1 MDLLRIPTRLGFPLL
16 GGSKLGA
23 HVSAQPGLLCEAVP
37 FHLLVTEEPGLLP
50 ATSNEGLKRRPVSK
64 IQKYM
69 KKEESEKIKPIPG
82 HWEQ

>member
-1 MDLLRIPTRLGFPLL
+1 MDLLRVPTHLGFPLL
-16 GGSKLGA
+16 GDSKLGT
-23 HVSAQPGLLCEAVP
+23 HISAQAGLLGEVVR
-37 FHLLVTEEPGLLP
+37 FHLLVTEELGFIP

-69 KKEESEKIKPIPG
+69 KKEESEKIKWIPG